1 MAAHMKTTI
10 DIADDLLLRAKRVAE
25 KENTTLKSITE
36 DGLRLALQRRRAKDA
51 KPIRP
56 HVVTGKGTPPDL
68 SWPNL
73 RELLY
78 GNEGVGGR

>member
-1 MAAHMKTTI
+1 MVTHMKTTI

-36 DGLRLALQRRRAKDA
+36 EGLRLALARRRSKPNV
-51 KPIRP
+51 PIRP
-56 HVVTGKGTPPDL
+56 HVVTGHGAPPDL
-68 SWPNL
+68 SWRNL

-78 GNEGVGGR
+78 GEEGDGGR